1 MKKGQQYEGVVKEIN
16 FPNKGIVELEDEVF
30 IQEKGQPTRTER
42 VTARVQVKNA
52 IPGQKV
58 RFVLSKKHKDRIT
71 SLLIRQIVRDHGEA
85 TARRGCG
92 IVIDNNLVNITLPR
106 HNGKL

>member
-16 FPNKGIVELEDEVF
+16 FPNKGIVELEDEIF

-58 RFVLSKKHKDRIT
+58 RFVLSKKHKDRMEGR
-71 SLLIRQIVRDHGEA
+71 LLEVVEKSPLESMEQCPNYGI
-85 TARRGCG
+85 CG
-92 IVIDNNLVNITLPR
+92 
-106 HNGKL
+106 G